1 MMKDAPYPA
10 PPPAALTMP
19 AFKAPLDDIR
29 YLLNDVH
36 DIGQLSKLPGFE
48 DATPEMIE
56 EILAGGAAF
65 CEDVLFP
72 INQSGDAE
80 GVKLENGQVKTP
92 SGFKEAY
99 TRYAA
104 DGWTAVSAD
113 ANYGGQGLPE
123 MVRFVMEEMLC
134 SANLSFS
141 MYPGLSH
148 GAVSALMS
156 HGSEELKQRFLPK
169 LIDGTWGGTMCLTEA
184 HAGTDLG
191 IINTKAVPAGDGA
204 YKITGQKI
212 FISAGEHDLTE
223 NIVHLVLAKLPDAP
237 SGTKGISLFL
247 VPKFLPTEEGGV
259 GTRNGVTCGSIEHKM
274 GIKASATCVLDF
286 DNATGWMVGEPHK
299 GMRAMFVM
307 MNGARLAVGLQGL
320 GLSEVAYQ
328 NALAYAKERLQGR
341 SLTGP
346 KNPDGPADPIVVH
359 PDVRKGLLRIKAFN
373 EGMRA
378 LAYWVGIRIDLEH
391 RHPDAAVKQDATD
404 MVALMTPV
412 IKAFLTDKAFENTN
426 IALQTLG
433 GHGYIKEYGME
444 QYVRDARIAP
454 IYEGTN
460 AVQAL
465 DLVGRK
471 LPMEGGRLV
480 RRFFEIVK
488 GDVDVAAG
496 VDGLEDY
503 AKALGASLYQLQKA
517 TMLLAERGFANPDE
531 AGAAA
536 TEYLHLMGYVAVGW
550 QWLRMA
556 TVSQQK
562 LAVGT
567 GDKRFHEAKL
577 KTARFYFS
585 RLLPET
591 ATLLA
596 AIQSGAAPI
605 MAMAVDEF

>member
-1 MMKDAPYPA
+1 
-10 PPPAALTMP
+10 MP
-19 AFKAPLDDIR
+19 AYHAPLDDIR
-29 YLLNDVH
+29 YLLNEVH
-36 DIGQLSKLPGFE
+36 DIGQLSRLPGFE
-48 DATPEMIE
+48 DATPDMIE
-56 EILAGGAAF
+56 EVLAGGATF
-65 CEDVLFP
+65 CEEVLFP
-72 INQSGDAE
+72 LNQSGDAE
-80 GVKLENGQVKTP
+80 GITLVDGEVKTP
-92 SGFKEAY
+92 AGFKAAY
-99 TRYAA
+99 QRYTA
-104 DGWTAVSAD
+104 DGWTAISATPE
-113 ANYGGQGLPE
+113 YGGSGLPE

-148 GAVSALMS
+148 GAYSALVS

-191 IINTKAVPAGDGA
+191 MITTKAVPTGDGA
-204 YKITGQKI
+204 YRITGQKI

-247 VPKFLPTEEGGV
+247 VPKYLPGDDGGV
-259 GTRNGVTCGSIEHKM
+259 DARNGVTCGSVEHKM
-274 GIKASATCVLDF
+274 GIKASATCVLNF

-328 NALAYAKERLQGR
+328 NALAYAKDRLQGR

-346 KNPDGPADPIVVH
+346 KNPEGPADPILVH
-359 PDVRKGLLRIKAFN
+359 PDVRKGLLRIKALN

-378 LAYWVGIRIDLEH
+378 LAYWVGIQIDVEH
-391 RHPDAAVKQDATD
+391 RHPDAAVRQEAED

-412 IKAFLTDKAFENTN
+412 IKAFLTDKGFENTN

-433 GHGYIKEYGME
+433 GHGYIKEYGIE
-444 QYVRDARIAP
+444 QYVRDARIAQ

-488 GDVDVAAG
+488 RDVDAAAQTA
-496 VDGLEDY
+496 GLEDL
-503 AKALGASLYQLQKA
+503 AKALGGSLYQLQKD
-517 TMLLAERGFANPDE
+517 TMLLAEKGFANPDE
-531 AGAAA
+531 VGAAA
-536 TEYLHLMGYVAVGW
+536 TEYLQLMGYVAVGW

-556 TVSQQK
+556 TVSTTK
-562 LAVGT
+562 LAT
-567 GDKRFHEAKL
+567 GQGDRRFHEAKL
-577 KTARFYFS
+577 KTARFYTG
-585 RLLPET
+585 RILPET
-591 ATLLA
+591 TTLLA
-596 AIQSGAAPI
+596 AIQAGSGAI
-605 MAMAVDEF
+605 MAFTDDEF

>member
-1 MMKDAPYPA
+1 
-10 PPPAALTMP
+10 MP
-19 AFKAPLDDIR
+19 AFHAPLDDIR
-29 YLLNDVH
+29 YLLHDVH
-36 DIGQLSKLPGFE
+36 DIGQLAALPGFE
-48 DATPEMIE
+48 EATPEMIDE
-56 EILAGGAAF
+56 VLRGGARF
-65 CEDVLFP
+65 CEEVLFP
-72 INQSGDAE
+72 LNQSGDAE
-80 GVKLENGQVKTP
+80 GVHLANGLVTTP
-92 SGFKEAY
+92 AGFKEAY
-99 TRYAA
+99 QRYTA
-104 DGWTAVSAD
+104 DGWTAISAEPT
-113 ANYGGQGLPE
+113 YGGTGLPE
-123 MVRFVMEEMLC
+123 MVRFVMEELLC

-148 GAVSALMS
+148 GAYSALMS
-156 HGSEELKQRFLPK
+156 HGSEELKQRFLPR
-169 LIDGTWGGTMCLTEA
+169 LIDGSWGGTMCLTEA

-191 IINTKAVPAGDGA
+191 ILTTRAVPNADGTHA
-204 YKITGQKI
+204 ITGQKI

-247 VPKFLPTEEGGV
+247 VPKFLPTADGGL
-259 GTRNGVTCGSIEHKM
+259 GARNGVTCGSVEHKM

-286 DNATGWMVGEPHK
+286 DQATGWMVGEPHK

-328 NALAYAKERLQGR
+328 NARAYARERLQGR

-346 KNPDGPADPIVVH
+346 KHPDGVADPILVH
-359 PDVRKGLLRIKAFN
+359 PDVRKGLLRIKSLN
-373 EGMRA
+373 EGMRS
-378 LAYWVGIRIDLEH
+378 LAYAVGIRIDLEH
-391 RHPDAAVKQDATD
+391 RHPDAAVRQDAAD
-404 MVALMTPV
+404 LVALMTPV
-412 IKAFLTDKAFENTN
+412 IKAFLTDRGFENTN

-433 GHGYIKEYGME
+433 GHGYIKEYGIE
-444 QYVRDARIAP
+444 QYVRDARIAQ

-480 RRFFEIVK
+480 RRFFELVK
-488 GDVDVAAG
+488 TDVDAAAAVA
-496 VDGLEDY
+496 GLEDF

-531 AGAAA
+531 VGAAA
-536 TEYLHLMGYVAVGW
+536 TEYLDLMGYTAVGW

-562 LAVGT
+562 LAAGAE
-567 GDKRFHEAKL
+567 DQRFHEAKL
-577 KTARFYFS
+577 KTARFYFG
-585 RLLPET
+585 RVLPGT
-591 ATLLA
+591 ATLLT
-596 AIQSGAAPI
+596 AIQAGSAPV
-605 MAMAVDEF
+605 MALTADEF

>member
-1 MMKDAPYPA
+1 
-10 PPPAALTMP
+10 MP
-19 AFKAPLDDIR
+19 AYRAPLDDIR

-36 DIGQLSKLPGFE
+36 DIGQLAALPGFE

-56 EILAGGAAF
+56 EVLKGGATF
-65 CEDVLFP
+65 CEEVLFP
-72 INQSGDAE
+72 LNQSGDAE
-80 GVKLENGQVKTP
+80 GVALVNGEVKTP
-92 SGFKEAY
+92 RGFKEAY
-99 TRYAA
+99 ERYTA
-104 DGWTAVSAD
+104 DGWTAISAEPQ
-113 ANYGGQGLPE
+113 YGGTGLPE

-148 GAVSALMS
+148 GAYSALMS
-156 HGSEELKQRFLPK
+156 HGSDDLKARFLPK

-191 IINTKAVPAGDGA
+191 IINTRAMPAGDGA
-204 YKITGQKI
+204 YTITGQKI
-212 FISAGEHDLTE
+212 FISAGEHDLTG

-237 SGTKGISLFL
+237 GGTKGISLFL
-247 VPKFLPTEEGGV
+247 VPKYLPTEEGGI
-259 GTRNGVTCGSIEHKM
+259 GTRNGVTCGSVEHKM

-328 NALAYAKERLQGR
+328 NALSYAKDRLQGR

-346 KNPDGPADPIVVH
+346 KNPDGPADSILVH
-359 PDVRKGLLRIKAFN
+359 PDVRKGLLRIKALN

-378 LAYWVGIRIDLEH
+378 LAYWVGIRIDVEH
-391 RHPDAAVKQDATD
+391 RHPNAVAREEASDL
-404 MVALMTPV
+404 VALMTPV
-412 IKAFLTDKAFENTN
+412 IKAFLTDRGFENTN

-433 GHGYIKEYGME
+433 GHGYIKEYGIE
-444 QYVRDARIAP
+444 QYVRDARIAQ

-471 LPMEGGRLV
+471 LSMEGGRPV
-480 RRFFEIVK
+480 RRFFELVK
-488 GDVDVAAG
+488 GDVEAAAS
-496 VDGLEDY
+496 VDGLEEF
-503 AKALGASLYQLQKA
+503 AKGLGASLYQLQKA
-517 TMLLAERGFANPDE
+517 TMLLAEKGFANPDE
-531 AGAAA
+531 VGAAA
-536 TEYLHLMGYVAVGW
+536 TEYLNLMGYIAVGW

-562 LAVGT
+562 LAAGE
-567 GDKRFHEAKL
+567 GDARFHEAKL

-596 AIQSGAAPI
+596 AIQAGSAPI
-605 MAMAVDEF
+605 MALAADEF

>member
-1 MMKDAPYPA
+1 
-10 PPPAALTMP
+10 MP
-19 AFKAPLDDIR
+19 SYRAPLQDIR
-29 YLLNDVH
+29 YLLHEVH
-36 DIGQLSKLPGFE
+36 DIAQLSRLPGFE
-48 DATPEMIE
+48 DATPEMIDE
-56 EILAGGAAF
+56 VLAGGAAF

-72 INQSGDAE
+72 LNQPGDIE
-80 GVKLENGQVKTP
+80 GVHFDNGEVRTP
-92 SGFKEAY
+92 AGFKEAY

-104 DGWTAVSAD
+104 DGWTGVAATSE
-113 ANYGGQGLPE
+113 YGGQGLPE

-148 GAVSALMS
+148 GAYSALMS
-156 HGSEELKQRFLPK
+156 HGSDELKQRFLPK
-169 LIDGTWGGTMCLTEA
+169 LIDGSWGGTMCLTEA

-191 IINTKAVPAGDGA
+191 ILTTRAEPADDGT
-204 YKITGQKI
+204 YRITGQKI

-247 VPKFLPTEEGGV
+247 VPKFMPTAEGGV
-259 GTRNGVTCGSIEHKM
+259 GARNGVTCGSVEHKM
-274 GIKASATCVLDF
+274 GIKASATCVLNF
-286 DNATGWMVGEPHK
+286 DGATGWMVGEPHK

-328 NALAYAKERLQGR
+328 NALAYAKDRLQGR
-341 SLTGP
+341 ALTGV
-346 KNPDGPADPIVVH
+346 KNAEGPADPILVH

-373 EGMRA
+373 EGMRS
-378 LAYWVGIRIDLEH
+378 LAYWVGVRIDLEH
-391 RHPDAAVKQDATD
+391 RHADAAVRQDAQD

-412 IKAFLTDKAFENTN
+412 IKAFLTDKGFDNTN

-433 GHGYIKEYGME
+433 GHGYIREYGVE
-444 QYVRDARIAP
+444 QYVRDARIAQ

-480 RRFFEIVK
+480 RRFFELVK
-488 GDVDVAAG
+488 ADIDVAASN
-496 VDGLEDY
+496 DALADH
-503 AKALGASLYQLQKA
+503 AKALGGSLYQLQKA

-531 AGAAA
+531 AGASA

-556 TVSQQK
+556 TVSTEA
-562 LAVGT
+562 LSAGR
-567 GDKRFHEAKL
+567 GDAAFHQAKL
-577 KTARFYFS
+577 KTARFYFL
-585 RLLPET
+585 RVLPECG
-591 ATLLA
+591 TLLTA
-596 AIQSGAAPI
+596 MQAGAAPI
-605 MAMAVDEF
+605 MAFEAGEF

>member
-1 MMKDAPYPA
+1 
-10 PPPAALTMP
+10 MP
-19 AFKAPLDDIR
+19 AFHAPLDDIR
-29 YLLNDVH
+29 YLLHDVH
-36 DIGQLSKLPGFE
+36 DIGQLAALPGFE
-48 DATPEMIE
+48 DATPEMIDE
-56 EILAGGAAF
+56 VLSGGARF
-65 CEDVLFP
+65 CEEVLFP
-72 INQSGDAE
+72 LNQSGDAE
-80 GVKLENGQVKTP
+80 GVHLANGVVTTP
-92 SGFKEAY
+92 AGFKEAY
-99 TRYAA
+99 QRYTA
-104 DGWTAVSAD
+104 DGWTAISAEPT
-113 ANYGGQGLPE
+113 YGGTGLPE
-123 MVRFVMEEMLC
+123 MVRFVMEELLC

-148 GAVSALMS
+148 GAYSALMS
-156 HGSEELKQRFLPK
+156 HGSAELKQRFLPR
-169 LIDGTWGGTMCLTEA
+169 LIDGRWGGTMCLTEA

-191 IINTKAVPAGDGA
+191 ILTTRAVPNADGTYA
-204 YKITGQKI
+204 ITGQKI

-247 VPKFLPTEEGGV
+247 VPKFLPTADGGL
-259 GTRNGVTCGSIEHKM
+259 GARNGVTCGSVEHKM

-286 DNATGWMVGEPHK
+286 DQATGWMVGEPHK

-328 NALAYAKERLQGR
+328 NARAYARERLQGR

-346 KNPDGPADPIVVH
+346 KHPDGVADPILVH
-359 PDVRKGLLRIKAFN
+359 PDVRKGLLRIKSLN
-373 EGMRA
+373 EGMRS
-378 LAYWVGIRIDLEH
+378 LAYAVGIRIDLEH
-391 RHPDAAVKQDATD
+391 RHPDDAVRQDASD
-404 MVALMTPV
+404 LVALMTPV
-412 IKAFLTDKAFENTN
+412 IKAFLTDRGFENTN

-433 GHGYIKEYGME
+433 GHGYIKEYGIE
-444 QYVRDARIAP
+444 QYVRDARIAQ

-480 RRFFEIVK
+480 RRFFELVK
-488 GDVDVAAG
+488 RDVDAAAQ
-496 VDGLEDY
+496 VEGLEEY
-503 AKALGASLYQLQKA
+503 GKALGASLYQLQKA
-517 TMLLAERGFANPDE
+517 TMLLAEKGFTNPDE
-531 AGAAA
+531 VGAAA
-536 TEYLHLMGYVAVGW
+536 TEYLNLMGFVAVGW

-562 LAVGT
+562 LAA
-567 GDKRFHEAKL
+567 GDGDQRFHAAKL
-577 KTARFYFS
+577 KTARFYFG

-596 AIQSGAAPI
+596 AIQAGSAPF
-605 MAMAVDEF
+605 MA

>member
-1 MMKDAPYPA
+1 
-10 PPPAALTMP
+10 MP
-19 AFKAPLDDIR
+19 AYHAPLDDIR
-29 YLLNDVH
+29 YLLNEVH
-36 DIGQLSKLPGFE
+36 DIGQLSRLPGFE
-48 DATPEMIE
+48 DATPDMIE
-56 EILAGGAAF
+56 EVLAGGATF
-65 CEDVLFP
+65 CEEVLFP
-72 INQSGDAE
+72 LNQSGDAE
-80 GVKLENGQVKTP
+80 GITLVDGEVKTP
-92 SGFKEAY
+92 AGFKAAY
-99 TRYAA
+99 QRYTA
-104 DGWTAVSAD
+104 DGWTAISATPE
-113 ANYGGQGLPE
+113 YGGSGLPE

-148 GAVSALMS
+148 GAYSALVS

-191 IINTKAVPAGDGA
+191 MITTKAVPTGDGA
-204 YKITGQKI
+204 YRITGQKI

-247 VPKFLPTEEGGV
+247 VPKYLPGDDGGV
-259 GTRNGVTCGSIEHKM
+259 DARNGVTCGSVEHKM
-274 GIKASATCVLDF
+274 GIKASATCVLNF

-328 NALAYAKERLQGR
+328 NALAYAKDRLQGR

-346 KNPDGPADPIVVH
+346 KNPEGPADPILVH
-359 PDVRKGLLRIKAFN
+359 PDVRKGLLRIKALN

-378 LAYWVGIRIDLEH
+378 LAYWVGIQIDVEH
-391 RHPDAAVKQDATD
+391 RHPDAAVRQEAED

-412 IKAFLTDKAFENTN
+412 IKAFLTDKGFENTN

-433 GHGYIKEYGME
+433 GHGYIKEYGIE
-444 QYVRDARIAP
+444 QYVRDARIAQ

-488 GDVDVAAG
+488 RDVDAAAQTA
-496 VDGLEDY
+496 GLEDL
-503 AKALGASLYQLQKA
+503 AKALGGSLYQLQKA
-517 TMLLAERGFANPDE
+517 TMLLAEKGFANPDE
-531 AGAAA
+531 VGAAA
-536 TEYLHLMGYVAVGW
+536 TEYLQLMGYVAVGW

-556 TVSQQK
+556 TVSTTK
-562 LAVGT
+562 LAT
-567 GDKRFHEAKL
+567 GQGDRRFHEAKL
-577 KTARFYFS
+577 KTARFYTG
-585 RLLPET
+585 RILPET
-591 ATLLA
+591 TTLLA
-596 AIQSGAAPI
+596 AIQAGSGAI
-605 MAMAVDEF
+605 MAFTDDEF

>member
-1 MMKDAPYPA
+1 
-10 PPPAALTMP
+10 MP
-19 AFKAPLDDIR
+19 TFNAPLDDIR
-29 YLLNDVH
+29 YLLHEVH
-36 DIGQLSKLPGFE
+36 DVGQLAALPGFE
-48 DATPEMIE
+48 DATPEMIDE
-56 EILAGGAAF
+56 VLAGGAKF

-80 GVKLENGQVKTP
+80 GVHLENGEVRTP
-92 SGFKEAY
+92 SGFKDAY
-99 TRYAA
+99 TRYTA
-104 DGWTAVSAD
+104 DGWTAIAAD
-113 ANYGGQGLPE
+113 PAYGGSGLPE

-148 GAVSALMS
+148 GAYSALMS
-156 HGSEELKQRFLPK
+156 HGSDELKQRYLPK

-191 IINTKAVPAGDGA
+191 ILTTKAEPAGDGA
-204 YKITGQKI
+204 YRITGQKI

-237 SGTKGISLFL
+237 GGTKGISLFL
-247 VPKFLPTEEGGV
+247 VPKFLPTDEGGI
-259 GTRNGVTCGSIEHKM
+259 GTRNSVTCGSVEHKM
-274 GIKASATCVLDF
+274 GIKASATCVLNF
-286 DNATGWMVGEPHK
+286 DNAVGWMVGEPHK

-328 NALAYAKERLQGR
+328 NALAYAKDRLQGR

-346 KNPDGPADPIVVH
+346 KNPEGTADSILVH

-373 EGMRA
+373 EGMRS
-378 LAYWVGIRIDLEH
+378 LAYWVGIRIDVEH
-391 RHPDAAVKQDATD
+391 RHPDAAVRQDASD

-412 IKAFLTDKAFENTN
+412 IKAFLTDKGFENTN

-433 GHGYIKEYGME
+433 GHGYIKEYGIE
-444 QYVRDARIAP
+444 QYVRDARIAQ

-471 LPMEGGRLV
+471 LPMDGGRLV

-488 GDVDVAAG
+488 ADIDAASSAEA
-496 VDGLEDY
+496 LEDF
-503 AKALGASLYQLQKA
+503 AKALGGSLYQLQKA

-536 TEYLHLMGYVAVGW
+536 TEYLQLMGYVAVGW

-556 TVSQQK
+556 TVSQEQ
-562 LAVGT
+562 LAAGK
-567 GDKRFHEAKL
+567 GERRFHEAKL
-577 KTARFYFS
+577 KTARFYFA

-605 MAMAVDEF
+605 MAMAADEF